1 MQFSLTPPPAAS
13 GLLEP
18 RVPSRKSTGAGTRG
32 IPLDVTA
39 SLRSM
44 GVDVAKIP
52 RPVLEEITKLS
63 VDELEYLVAVNRK
76 MADNESDDVN
86 GYVLF

>member
-1 MQFSLTPPPAAS
+1 
-13 GLLEP
+13 
-18 RVPSRKSTGAGTRG
+18 
-32 IPLDVTA
+32 
-39 SLRSM
+39 M

-52 RPVLEEITKLS
+52 RPVLEAITMLS

-76 MADNESDDVN
+76 MAGNESDDVN